1 MDQTGFFLN
10 ASRETADEDV
20 ISMAQLADDL
30 GYHSFWTSESWGRD
44 AFTVL
49 TMVACHTQNL
59 RLGTGIVTVYSRTP
73 AMIAQT
79 VASLD
84 ILSKGRAILGLGS
97 SGKVVIENWHG
108 VPFESP
114 LARTGEYIDTI
125 RKALS
130 GEVVTHHGKFHQMD
144 RFRLMSPP
152 LQERLPIYVASL
164 GPRNLALTGEKA
176 DGWLPIWTN
185 RERLPDLKEQIAQG
199 AAKAGRGISDVTAA
213 PYIMCYAAQD
223 DEDTAHGAQLLRAHM
238 AYYIG
243 GMGSYYFDSFSRAGF
258 ANEAQAVKSA
268 WGSGDRQKAAD
279 SVSDKM
285 LESVTVLGT
294 PQQCRDQMAAF
305 RRAGADL
312 PIVNF
317 PRGASLDTA
326 RRTIEALAPGAESK

>member
-1 MDQTGFFLN
+1 MAQTGFFLN

-114 LARTGEYIDTI
+114 LARTGEYIDII

-164 GPRNLALTGEKA
+164 GPRL
-176 DGWLPIWTN
+176 
-185 RERLPDLKEQIAQG
+185 
-199 AAKAGRGISDVTAA
+199 
-213 PYIMCYAAQD
+213 
-223 DEDTAHGAQLLRAHM
+223 
-238 AYYIG
+238 
-243 GMGSYYFDSFSRAGF
+243 
-258 ANEAQAVKSA
+258 
-268 WGSGDRQKAAD
+268 
-279 SVSDKM
+279 
-285 LESVTVLGT
+285 
-294 PQQCRDQMAAF
+294 
-305 RRAGADL
+305 
-312 PIVNF
+312 
-317 PRGASLDTA
+317 SL
-326 RRTIEALAPGAESK
+326 IHI